1 MSQGWLCGTLPSA
14 RAGMAVTMRHGDIE
28 AIVYGGAQ
36 YVANRWY
43 RDVFE
48 LQFATR
54 VPLDPDYNDDDF
66 LSTDGDFVSC
76 SDDELLE
83 AFDSDDEGGF

>member
-1 MSQGWLCGTLPSA
+1 
-14 RAGMAVTMRHGDIE
+14 MAVTMRHGDIE
-28 AIVYGGAQ
+28 ATIYGGAQ

-48 LQFATR
+48 LQFATQ
-54 VPLDPDYNDDDF
+54 VPLDPDYDDDDF

-83 AFDSDDEGGF
+83 MFDYSDDEGGF